1 MKTRTL
7 FLAIGSA
14 SVSMSFAPLRAASV
28 SYTDTFPASG
38 TALVN
43 FNGSLVFPKFDAALG
58 ALTSVQIQLD
68 GSITASQAFENRGGS
83 GATITMTS
91 TGTMTLQRPDT
102 TTLVVTVPQVQ
113 NSQAVGANDFVLD
126 FGGTSGFTF
135 PDSTSSASNVQV
147 FSGASDL
154 SLFTV
159 GGVDNTT
166 TISLPVTALGNSVSS
181 GAANVTISAGMVG
194 FAGAQVTYNFTPT
207 QVPEA
212 STYGSVAAVAI
223 VGFLGYRRS
232 RKSAVQSN

>member
-1 MKTRTL
+1 MKTQTL

-14 SVSMSFAPLRAASV
+14 SVAMSIAPLRAATVFYS
-28 SYTDTFPASG
+28 DTFPASG

-58 ALTSVQIQLD
+58 TLTSVQIQLD

-113 NSQAVGANDFVLD
+113 NSRGVGAYDLVLD
-126 FGGTSGFTF
+126 FGGSSGVTF

-154 SLFTV
+154 ALFTR
-159 GGVDNTT
+159 GVLDNTT
-166 TISLPVTALGNSVSS
+166 TIALPVTALGNSVSS

-194 FAGAQVTYNFTPT
+194 FAGATVFYNFTAT
-207 QVPEA
+207 EVPEA
-212 STYGSVAAVAI
+212 STYGSIGAVAI

-232 RKSAVQSN
+232 RK